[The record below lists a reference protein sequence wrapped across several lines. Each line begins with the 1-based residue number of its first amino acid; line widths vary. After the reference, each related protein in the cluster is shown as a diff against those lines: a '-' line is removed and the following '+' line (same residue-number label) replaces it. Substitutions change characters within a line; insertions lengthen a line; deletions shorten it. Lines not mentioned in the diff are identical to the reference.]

1 MLRENLTVHL
11 DEVRPGQGNVDSP
24 AFLGGLNRLDA
35 DVPLMFEHLPNEE
48 EYRAAAAHIRNVAAR
63 ECIEL

>member
-1 MLRENLTVHL
+1 
-11 DEVRPGQGNVDSP
+11 
-24 AFLGGLNRLDA
+24 
-35 DVPLMFEHLPNEE
+35 MFEHLPNEE